1 MNTPSESVKARWPR
15 RLLRLALLF
24 IVLLV
29 VLGVGAW
36 LYLRSDKFEQF
47 VARKIEQSAE
57 NYGLRVEV
65 GDFDLAWARRAV
77 RLRDLKVYNQ
87 QTGQFI
93 ASLQEAYLTT
103 SIPNLFALRL
113 QRDVILQELQLRG
126 VELSIALD
134 AQGRS
139 NLVGLHQPPKTS
151 DRIRIDSSQLVTTL
165 SDSRVVFN
173 DEQHH
178 LATTLEGLQAKVA
191 ATTSAAAQNPNFN
204 TQVSASGGS
213 FGYAG
218 RATPLQAL
226 QLNGLLGTAGLQ
238 IERLQLDSGLGEL
251 SATGRLEDWAALGY
265 DLAIQT
271 RNDLAE
277 TVRLFAPTVDLEGSL
292 NAQGQVQ
299 GSFGAP
305 VRVNFKGTA
314 EASDLALAG
323 TRLRNVKAEGVQ
335 VGLEDSQLHF
345 TAERA
350 RTGTLLLSSLKL
362 DNAALSGVQG
372 EFKNG
377 RTGISAQNASAGRV
391 EWPGGAARDAQ
402 VRGVDF
408 ALENGRFT
416 VTGAGSV
423 SGGSASGIE
432 FGGATAQLKAD
443 NQLVTATNAQASVLG
458 GTVAGE
464 ASIETAR
471 NGITRVKGNFAD
483 IPTANLLALSTVK
496 TERVPVTG
504 KVTGEADVSFVNSAP
519 QRLSGTIRANF
530 AGQGTATIDSVPV
543 TGEVLVQADSGDF
556 RIERAQFTTGATR
569 LNASGLLAVG
579 ESAANSDLQLSVNTS
594 DASQLLT
601 LAKAVPN
608 AEQYIREYEPL
619 LTGELSFT
627 GRLTGK
633 LDAPVMQ
640 GDLNAS
646 SVGLRDALL
655 GALTGR
661 LYLAPNEFRFQ
672 NGLLTATNGG
682 TLRFELATPLQSE
695 TTAAAANT
703 GSLTATLDRL
713 ELEAILGAL
722 GAPAALDFV
731 SGEVSG
737 EVQLSGLPKN
747 MSGGG
752 RLNLV
757 NGLIVKQPAE
767 LVQADFR
774 LAGQRVLLDKL
785 EARLMQSSLVANGQ
799 LDLEQKNFQF
809 SGNAQQVALARL
821 AEAADFAQLNLVGA
835 VDANFNL
842 SGSTDKV
849 DDLKVELTAQGQ
861 NITVNGR
868 NTGDLRLTAR
878 TSPGGRID
886 AELLTGVFTST
897 GGKPELVRASLE
909 LRKEGR
915 PVMIESDLV
924 DLDLG
929 AVLNAFAPQVAAS
942 LSGKLNGQ
950 LRIAGPTVNERGE
963 ATADLLRGGLTLSN
977 VDLQVQNNPIT
988 VQTPL
993 VVALEGS
1000 QVRVTPTKI
1009 TGQGIDLSLGGQLGW
1024 QENARMNFTLNGTV
1038 ALGELPSFGED
1049 LRLDGTVAINNVRLS
1064 GTFDQPDLSGEI
1076 LLNRIGVASP
1086 DAPATIEEGV
1096 GRILLSNDK
1105 ATLESF
1111 RARISDGSLEVSGAT
1126 TLAEFRATEWKYDVK
1141 ATNVDI
1147 LYQEVRA
1154 TVNGNLTLTGTPE
1167 GQLLGGRVDVT
1178 DAEYTGNIDLG
1189 SLTAGRSIAPGL
1201 TGFSGPGFG
1210 RRNPG
1215 IPPINLN
1222 VKVEARDS
1230 LIVRDDEIN
1239 TIGSASLTVTGP
1251 LTDPNLTGRV
1261 SAEGGSVRFRGQRYE
1276 VTTATL
1282 DLLGGGATPVLNLQ
1296 AEGTTSGY
1304 RVSIGFVG
1312 EVDQLDLT
1320 LRSEPQ
1326 LTREEILTLIATGR
1340 TESRSFG
1347 GENII
1352 YSGVDAAASLFSTE
1366 FTRPFERQLGAL
1378 GINRFQID
1386 PVFRP
1391 NTNPAA
1397 RATIGGQLAR
1407 GLYYSFAT
1415 DLASEGDRTALLE
1428 YSFSNTFST
1437 IFTYTQGGSASG
1449 RGINNNND
1457 FALEIRGRKRFSLG
1471 FLNGPDPNLAS
1482 TDTSTTP
1489 PPPGRAKLPDASIT
1503 VSPVPDLKLSNRTLD
1518 ELLPVKTQGFSR
1530 SLARLGER
1538 RLLNYLQEKG
1548 YFFAEVGWHCDPAD
1562 CSGGEL
1568 RLVYDVQ
1575 PGERYK
1581 LQDVRFEGTDDLS
1594 LAGITNNLESQP
1606 ANALAGIPFIRTL
1619 PFIGGLTRGITSN
1632 ERVRGDAETI
1642 RRNLV
1647 DRGYRD
1653 ARVNSR
1659 YAVTEDNGLVVV
1671 FNVEEGVRS
1680 SVANVIVKGNTLLT
1694 ADALYDVMPVKG
1706 GEFFSYSQAAAGA
1719 QAIRQSYTQR
1729 GFLEAS
1735 AELEVVELDDDSVQL
1750 VYHINEGV
1758 QAIAGDIEV
1767 TGTTKTKLNW
1777 VRRYYDFRK
1786 GEVLT
1791 PAQIRRT
1798 QQDLYA
1804 TGAFREVGLRT
1815 DLINS
1820 DTGEHKLTLNLT
1832 ETKPLLFVYGA
1843 GYSTD
1848 DGARGLIELSNH
1860 NIAGT
1865 LDSLTLRLRA
1875 SRREQFSQILF
1886 TDLRPFGTKL
1896 PTTASVFYS
1905 RNNDLRPNTRRR
1917 VIEVSEDGSQ
1927 RVINDPT
1934 INSFGLNR
1942 FAAFIQSERKLGES
1956 QRTSLRIRYNFE
1968 RANLFN
1974 FEQNFPETEVTR
1986 NERTVRLGIFSVGIS
2001 HDTRDNLLNPKRGQL
2016 ISADH
2021 SLATVALGGNE
2032 SYNKFFGTYQRY
2044 YTLSPETPLLKDST
2058 LAFSARLGVAA
2069 TFRDADRNGDGVI
2082 SESERRLPISE
2093 RFFSGGA
2100 TTLRGFR
2107 FETAGPQGILESRG
2121 SRPDPNDPTKMLI
2134 ELPTLV
2140 PLGGDALTIFNLE
2153 LRYPLTRRLRVIPF
2167 YDVGNVFYRVRDLNW
2182 AHMTNTVG
2190 LGLHINT
2197 PLGPIGVDY
2206 GFLLDPPAF
2215 TTASGAILRQPRG
2228 ALHIRFGQTF

>member
-1 MNTPSESVKARWPR
+1 MNTPSESVRSRWPR
-15 RLLRLALLF
+15 RLLRIAVVGFILLAS
-24 IVLLV
+24 
-29 VLGVGAW
+29 LGVGAW
-36 LYLRSDKFEQF
+36 LYLRSEKFDRF
-47 VARKIEQSAE
+47 VARKIEQSAG

-65 GDFDLAWARRAV
+65 GEFELVWAARTV

-93 ASLQEAYLTT
+93 ASIKEAKLNT

-113 QRDVILQELQLRG
+113 QRDVILQQLQLTG
-126 VELSIALD
+126 VDLNVALD
-134 AQGRS
+134 EQGRS
-139 NLVGLHQPPKTS
+139 NFAGLHQPPKTS
-151 DRIRIDSSQLVTTL
+151 ERIRVDSSQLVTTL
-165 SDSRVVFN
+165 TDSRLVFN
-173 DEQHH
+173 DEKHR
-178 LATTLEGLQAKVA
+178 LATTLEGLQARLEA
-191 ATTSAAAQNPNFN
+191 APASTDQAPSFK
-204 TQVSASGGS
+204 TQLSASGGS
-213 FGYAG
+213 FGFDA
-218 RATPLQAL
+218 RTTPLQAIKL
-226 QLNGLLGTAGLQ
+226 DGTLSNNGMQFDSLTLN
-238 IERLQLDSGLGEL
+238 SGLGEL
-251 SATGRLEDWAALGY
+251 SASGRFENWSALRY
-265 DLAIQT
+265 DLQVET
-271 RNDLAE
+271 RADLVE
-277 TVRLFAPTVDLEGSL
+277 TLRVFAPEMKLKGNL
-292 NAQGQVQ
+292 HAQGQLE
-299 GSFGAP
+299 GAFAEP
-305 VRVNFKGTA
+305 LRVAFKGNA
-314 EASDLALAG
+314 DASDLELFG
-323 TRLRNVKAEGVQ
+323 TRLRNVNANTARVWIEDKQ
-335 VGLEDSQLHF
+335 VNF

-350 RTGTLLLSSLKL
+350 RADSLQVSSVKL
-362 DNAALSGVQG
+362 NNAALNAVKG
-372 EFKNG
+372 EIKNG
-377 RTGISAQNASAGRV
+377 RTGVSAQTVTAGRL
-391 EWPGGAARDAQ
+391 EWPGGAAQDAT
-402 VRGVDF
+402 VRNVNF
-408 ALENGRFT
+408 ALQNQRFT
-416 VTGAGSV
+416 VTGDGSIG
-423 SGGSASGIE
+423 GGSASGIE
-432 FGGATAQLKAD
+432 FGRATAQLKAD
-443 NQLVTATNAQASVLG
+443 NEAVTASNVQASVLG
-458 GTVAGE
+458 GT
-464 ASIETAR
+464 ASADAAIQLAS
-471 NGITRVKGNFAD
+471 NGVTTVKGNFAD
-483 IPTANLLALSTVK
+483 IPTANLLSLSTVK
-496 TERVPVTG
+496 TDQVPLTG
-504 KVTGEADVSFVNSAP
+504 KVKGEADISFVNSAP

-530 AGQGTATIDSVPV
+530 DGQGTAAIDALPV
-543 TGEVLVQADSGDF
+543 NGDVVVLADDGEFNIQQLQLNTDV
-556 RIERAQFTTGATR
+556 TR
-569 LNASGLLAVG
+569 LTASGRLAVR
-579 ESAANSDLQLSVNTS
+579 ESERSSDLLIGVNTS

-601 LAKAVPN
+601 LAKAIPN
-608 AEQYIREYEPL
+608 AEQYIRDYEPL
-619 LTGELSFT
+619 LTGNLQFN

-633 LDAPVMQ
+633 LEEPLIE

-646 SVGLRDALL
+646 SVGVRDALL
-655 GALTGR
+655 GALTGH
-661 LYLAPNEFRFQ
+661 LSLGPNEFRFQ
-672 NGLLTATNGG
+672 NGLLTASNGG
-682 TLRFELATPLQSE
+682 SVKFELATPLNVTSE
-695 TTAAAANT
+695 AAAVNT
-703 GSLTATLDRL
+703 GRLDAIVDRL
-713 ELEAILGAL
+713 ELDAVLAAL
-722 GAPAALDFV
+722 GAPASLDFLAGNV
-731 SGEVSG
+731 SGEAH
-737 EVQLSGLPKN
+737 LTGLPKN
-747 MSGGG
+747 MSGTG
-752 RLNLV
+752 RLNLIDGRIA
-757 NGLIVKQPAE
+757 NQPAE
-767 LVQADFR
+767 LVQADVR
-774 LAGQRVLLDKL
+774 LAGQRVLLEKL
-785 EARLMQSSLVANGQ
+785 EARLMQSSLLATGQ
-799 LDLEQKNFQF
+799 LDLEQKNFQV
-809 SGNAQQVALARL
+809 SGQAQQIALARL
-821 AEAADFAQLNLVGA
+821 AEAAELTQVNVAGTA
-835 VDANFNL
+835 DANFNV
-842 SGSTDKV
+842 SGSLDKIE
-849 DDLKVELTAQGQ
+849 DLQVELTTQGQ
-861 NITVNGR
+861 NINVNGR
-868 NTGDLRLTAR
+868 DTGDLKLTAR
-878 TSPGGRID
+878 TNANGRLE
-886 AELLTGVFTST
+886 AELLTGIFTST

-909 LRKEGR
+909 LRQDGR
-915 PVMIESDLV
+915 PIVIESDLV
-924 DLDLG
+924 DLDLVS
-929 AVLNAFAPQVAAS
+929 VLNVFAPDVASS
-942 LSGKLNGQ
+942 LAGKLNGQ
-950 LRIAGPTVNERGE
+950 LRITGPTVNERGE
-963 ATADLLRGGLTLSN
+963 VSVNQLRGGLTLN
-977 VDLQVQNNPIT
+977 GVELQIEGNPLT

-1009 TGQGIDLSLGGQLGW
+1009 TGQGVDLSLGGQLGW
-1024 QENARMNFTLNGTV
+1024 QESAQMNFTLNGTV
-1038 ALGELPSFGED
+1038 ALANLPSFGAD
-1049 LRLDGTVAINNVRLS
+1049 LRLDGAVAINNVRLS
-1064 GTFDQPDLSGEI
+1064 GTFDQPNLSGEI

-1086 DAPATIEEGV
+1086 DAPATIEEGS
-1096 GRILLSNDK
+1096 GRIVLSSDK

-1111 RARISDGSLEVSGAT
+1111 RARISDGALEITGET
-1126 TLAEFRATEWKYDVK
+1126 TLAEFRPTEWKYDVK

-1154 TVNGNLTLTGTPE
+1154 TVNGTLALTGTPE
-1167 GQLLGGRVDVT
+1167 GQLLSGRVDVT
-1178 DAEYTGNIDLG
+1178 DAEYTGEIDLAG
-1189 SLTAGRSIAPGL
+1189 LTAGRSIAPGL

-1215 IPPINLN
+1215 LPPINLN

-1251 LTDPNLTGRV
+1251 MTDPNLTGRV

-1282 DLLGGGATPVLNLQ
+1282 DLLGGGSTPVLNLQ
-1296 AEGTTSGY
+1296 AEGNTSGY

-1340 TESRSFG
+1340 TESRSVG
-1347 GENII
+1347 GENLL
-1352 YSGVDAAASLFSTE
+1352 YTGVDAAASLFTSE

-1437 IFTYTQGGSASG
+1437 IFTYTQGGTASG

-1471 FLNGPDPNLAS
+1471 FISGPDPKLAS
-1482 TDTSTTP
+1482 TDPNGTAP
-1489 PPPGRAKLPDASIT
+1489 PPAVRPKLPGANIT
-1503 VSPVPDLKLSNRTLD
+1503 VTPVPDLKLSNRTLD
-1518 ELLPVKTQGFSR
+1518 ELLPIKTQGFSR

-1548 YFFAEVGWHCDPAD
+1548 YFFAEVGWRCEPAD
-1562 CSGGEL
+1562 CSGDEL
-1568 RLVYDVQ
+1568 GVLYDVQ

-1581 LQDVRFEGTDDLS
+1581 LQDVRFEGTEQLNFDQM
-1594 LAGITNNLESQP
+1594 AGNLQSQP
-1606 ANALAGIPFIRTL
+1606 ANALAGVPFIRTL

-1632 ERVRGDAETI
+1632 ERVRGDAEAL

-1659 YAVTEDNGLVVV
+1659 YAVTEDNGLIVV
-1671 FNVEEGVRS
+1671 FNVEEGAQSFIADV
-1680 SVANVIVKGNTLLT
+1680 VVKGNTLLT
-1694 ADALYDVMPVKG
+1694 ADTLREVVPLKG
-1706 GEFFSYSQAAAGA
+1706 GEVFSYSQAATGT
-1719 QAIRQSYTQR
+1719 QAIRQLYTQR
-1729 GFLEAS
+1729 GFLEAG
-1735 AELEVVELDDDSVQL
+1735 AELEVVELDDNRVQL
-1750 VYHINEGV
+1750 VYNVNEGV
-1758 QAIAGDIEV
+1758 QAITGGIEI

-1791 PAQIRRT
+1791 PDQIRRT

-1804 TGAFREVGLRT
+1804 TGAFREVGLRA

-1820 DTGEHKLTLNLT
+1820 TTGEHDLTLNLT
-1832 ETKPLLFVYGA
+1832 ETKPLLFVYGI

-1905 RNNDLRPNTRRR
+1905 RNNNLRPNVQRR
-1917 VIEVSEDGSQ
+1917 VIETSEDGSQ
-1927 RVINDPT
+1927 RVINNPDST
-1934 INSFGLNR
+1934 AFGLNR
-1942 FAAFIQSERKLGES
+1942 FAAFIQSERKLGS
-1956 QRTSLRIRYNFE
+1956 RTSLRMRYNFE

-1986 NERTVRLGIFSVGIS
+1986 NEGTVRLGIFSVGIS
-2001 HDTRDNLLNPKRGQL
+2001 RDTRDNLLNPKRGQL

-2044 YTLSPETPLLKDST
+2044 HTLSPETPLLKDST
-2058 LAFSARLGVAA
+2058 LAFSARIGLAGNFAN
-2069 TFRDADRNGDGVI
+2069 ADRNGDGVI

-2107 FETAGPQGILESRG
+2107 FEAAGPQGVLESRG
-2121 SRPDPNDPTKMLI
+2121 SRPDPNDPTKTLF

-2153 LRYPLTRRLRVIPF
+2153 LRYPLTRRVRMIPF
-2167 YDVGNVFYRVRDLNW
+2167 YDAGNVFSRVRDWNW
-2182 AHMTNTVG
+2182 AGMTNTVG

-2206 GFLLDPPAF
+2206 GFLLDPPSF
-2215 TTASGAILRQPRG
+2215 RTASGAILRQPRG
-2228 ALHIRFGQTF
+2228 TLHIRFGQTF